1 MPVRVIYSAEYLR
14 VRNRLDSLAVR
25 ALEEVEDAI
34 AFDPAVG
41 RNRQQISDGAIFDY
55 HGLQGDL
62 IVRYR
67 LLNPAV
73 VEFEALKD
81 LRNPDF

>member
-1 MPVRVIYSAEYLR
+1 MRVRVAYSPEYR
-14 VRNRLDSLAVR
+14 SVRNRLDSLARR

-34 AFDPAVG
+34 AEDPAVG
-41 RNRQQISDGAIFDY
+41 QHRQQIGEWIFDY

-67 LLNPAV
+67 WVNPEAI
-73 VEFEALKD
+73 EFSALKD
-81 LRNPDF
+81 MRNPDL